1 MYLSKDLQVTNNKL
15 TAYFPIRTK
24 DERKEFD
31 WDSILGMVISDIYR
45 KELLDKDFEK
55 FTKLCES
62 EFNLRLDDPTF
73 WSVLKEMYFDNQHA
87 LKIAPE
93 FLLFKS
99 EQTEENK
106 HNQRI
111 GNMFSNMLGGLSLVN
126 LTPITL
132 NFLEQIIYD
141 TLLNKSL
148 KSERDIKRRDLK
160 EEVFL
165 PFMADCFKQDLKFF
179 STKPRYLLDNFNSF
193 LKLYGFLYTSQL
205 AHNLFNWDQ
214 GEPMPVPNY
223 FILHVEKAS
232 QERREVHDYG
242 YKQLQKHV
250 HYLFPYLSMS
260 EMLQGKVDVVK
271 PLWALADSIR
281 DLDGVTNQLNE
292 FAYRFVKERHLNK
305 AIQNKVTVSK
315 ALAQVLRLSMDQ
327 FDTGNKDKD
336 DINAN
341 FAKATLKLLC
351 SDFIQQRGA
360 AGSTLVINQDYLLLL
375 TNLVIGINEKLRL
388 NELLKA
394 FERRGIFFD
403 KQSQAEIVLFYERIG
418 NVERMSD
425 SGDAV
430 YVRKTV

>member
-1 MYLSKDLQVTNNKL
+1 MYLSKDFQVTNNKL
-15 TAYFPIRTK
+15 TTYFPIRTK

-31 WDSILGMVISDIYR
+31 WDSILGMVISDVYR
-45 KELLDKDFEK
+45 RELLDKDFDK
-55 FTKLCES
+55 FTKLCEL
-62 EFNLRLDDPTF
+62 EFKQRLDDPTF
-73 WSVLKEMYFDNQHA
+73 WFVLKEMYFDNQDA
-87 LKIAPE
+87 LNIAPE
-93 FLLFKS
+93 FLLFKC

-111 GNMFSNMLGGLSLVN
+111 GKMFSNMLGSTGLVD

-141 TLLNKSL
+141 ALLNKAL
-148 KSERDIKRRDLK
+148 KPERDIKRRDLK

-165 PFMADCFKQDLKFF
+165 PFMADCFNQDLKFL

-205 AHNLFNWDQ
+205 AHNLLNWDR

-223 FILHVEKAS
+223 LILDVEKAS

-260 EMLQGKVDVVK
+260 EMLQGKADVIK

-281 DLDGVTNQLNE
+281 ELDGVTNQLNE
-292 FAYRFVKERHLNK
+292 FAYRFVEERQLSK
-305 AIQNKVTVSK
+305 IVQNKVTASE
-315 ALAQVLRLSMDQ
+315 ALAQVLRLSRDQ
-327 FDTGNKDKD
+327 FHTGNKAKD

-360 AGSTLVINQDYLLLL
+360 AGATLVINQDYLLLL
-375 TNLVIGINEKLRL
+375 TNLVIGMNEKLRL
-388 NELLKA
+388 NEVLKA

-403 KQSQAEIVLFYERIG
+403 KQSQAEIVQFYERIG